1 MDDRN
6 LIELIKNS
14 SLNHI
19 AIIMD
24 GNGRWAQ
31 ERGFERSKGHSA
43 GMQKVIEII
52 EVAKK
57 LEIKY
62 LSLYAFSTEN
72 WKRPQIEVSTLFSI
86 LNTFIKNE
94 LNRLIQNNVRLTI
107 MGDISKL
114 PYSSRKA
121 VEYAINKT
129 KDNNGLTVNIGLNY
143 GSRDEI
149 AYGIRNIV
157 SEIES
162 GNLNQNDINETTLSK
177 YLYTSEIPD
186 PDLLIRTG
194 GEKRLSNFML
204 YQIAY
209 SEFDF
214 PKIYWPDYGEEEFKS
229 SILNFINRNRRFGGL
244 NEK

>member
-31 ERGFERSKGHSA
+31 ERGFERSRGHSA

-162 GNLNQNDINETTLSK
+162 GNLDQNDINETTLSK

>member
-114 PYSSRKA
+114 PYSSRKS

-129 KDNNGLTVNIGLNY
+129 KNNNGLTVNIGLNY

-162 GNLNQNDINETTLSK
+162 GNLDQNDINETTLSK

-214 PKIYWPDYGEEEFKS
+214 PKIYWPDYGEDEFKS

>member
-1 MDDRN
+1 MNDKN

-31 ERGFERSKGHSA
+31 ERGLDRSKGHSA
-43 GMQKVIEII
+43 GMQKVVEII
-52 EVAKK
+52 EVAQK

-94 LNRLIQNNVRLTI
+94 LNRLIENNVRLTL

-114 PYSSRKA
+114 PFTSKKA

-129 KDNNGLTVNIGLNY
+129 KDNTGLTVNIGLNY
-143 GSRDEI
+143 GSRNEI
-149 AYGIRNIV
+149 SMGIKKIC
-157 SEIES
+157 
-162 GNLNQNDINETTLSK
+162 NDVRLGKIKEDYIDDLTLSK
-177 YLYTSEIPD
+177 YLYTSDIPD

-204 YQIAY
+204 YQLAY

-214 PKIYWPDYGEEEFKS
+214 PKIFWPDYGKKEFKD
-229 SILNFINRNRRFGGL
+229 SIINFINRNRRFGGL

>member
-1 MDDRN
+1 MNDKN

-31 ERGFERSKGHSA
+31 ERGLDRSKGHSA
-43 GMQKVIEII
+43 GMQKVVEII
-52 EVAKK
+52 EVAQK

-94 LNRLIQNNVRLTI
+94 LNRLIENNVRLTL

-114 PYSSRKA
+114 PFTSKKA

-129 KDNNGLTVNIGLNY
+129 KDNTGLTVNIGLNY
-143 GSRDEI
+143 GSRNEI
-149 AYGIRNIV
+149 SMGIK
-157 SEIES
+157 
-162 GNLNQNDINETTLSK
+162 K
-177 YLYTSEIPD
+177 YV
-186 PDLLIRTG
+186 
-194 GEKRLSNFML
+194 MM
-204 YQIAY
+204 
-209 SEFDF
+209 
-214 PKIYWPDYGEEEFKS
+214 
-229 SILNFINRNRRFGGL
+229 
-244 NEK
+244 